1 MPKYSNEWVKNKI
14 KFKYL
19 EVILEDD
26 LYWESNLS
34 KLEKKTELCYMTVI
48 KSKTLRF

>member
-34 KLEKKTELCYMTVI
+34 KLEKKT
-48 KSKTLRF
+48 